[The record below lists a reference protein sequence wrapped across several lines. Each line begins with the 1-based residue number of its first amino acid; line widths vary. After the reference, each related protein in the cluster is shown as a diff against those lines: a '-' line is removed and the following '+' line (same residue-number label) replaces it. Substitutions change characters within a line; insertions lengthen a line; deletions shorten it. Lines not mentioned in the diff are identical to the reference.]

1 MRYELTRWELPLA
14 WYVVVVVSNSLWT
27 APAAI
32 GLAAFGWYGRRRLGR
47 LRWLAFA
54 ASALLAIPFVIAV
67 VLAVIER

>member
-1 MRYELTRWELPLA
+1 MRYELTRWELPLF
-14 WYVVVVVSNSLWT
+14 WYVLVVVENVFLT

-32 GLAAFGWYGRRRLGR
+32 SLAVAGWYARRRLGR

-67 VLAVIER
+67 VLTLIQR

>member
-1 MRYELTRWELPLA
+1 MRYELTRWELLLFS
-14 WYVVVVVSNSLWT
+14 YVVVVVSNSLLT

-32 GLAAFGWYGRRRLGR
+32 GLAAAGWFARRRLGR